1 MNGMNRR
8 KANGTNPLA
17 VYAMATAAD
26 IEEGDIVCLDA
37 EGKAIEASDT
47 AGLQVAGIAVHVD
60 KAANTVEVRDGI
72 VGLDIADSNGPERG
86 DRGKPVYATGPT
98 EVATTSSN
106 AVCVGILVDVYDDEA
121 FVDIRPGYAAA
132 AAAGAAAGATAGA
145 TAGADAI
152 AADLEDPESTIKAA
166 ALVEGAAAIAADLED
181 AESTIKA
188 AALAEGA
195 AAIAADLEDA
205 ESTIKAAN
213 LNAAGN
219 VRLVEAPAAANSPG
233 VKGDIASDGT
243 SFFLC
248 TATDEWVKVAL
259 TLAAW

>member
-8 KANGTNPLA
+8 EANGTNPLA
-17 VYAMATAAD
+17 VYTMADAAD

-47 AGLQVAGIAVHVD
+47 AGLTVAGIAVHVD
-60 KAANTVEVRDGI
+60 DDANTVEVRDGI

-86 DRGKPVYATGPT
+86 DRGKPVYASGPT

-132 AAAGAAAGATAGA
+132 AAAGAAAGAA
-145 TAGADAI
+145 AI
-152 AADLEDPESTIKAA
+152 AADLEAAESTIKAA
-166 ALVEGAAAIAADLED
+166 ALVAGAAAIAADLEA

-188 AALAEGA
+188 AALVAGA
-195 AAIAADLEDA
+195 
-205 ESTIKAAN
+205 
-213 LNAAGN
+213 AAGN
-219 VRLVEAPAAANSPG
+219 VRLVAAPATASDTG
-233 VKGDIASDGT
+233 VKGDIASAGT
-243 SFFLC
+243 YLYLC
-248 TATDEWVKVAL
+248 TDTDTWVRVAL
-259 TLAAW
+259 DTWA